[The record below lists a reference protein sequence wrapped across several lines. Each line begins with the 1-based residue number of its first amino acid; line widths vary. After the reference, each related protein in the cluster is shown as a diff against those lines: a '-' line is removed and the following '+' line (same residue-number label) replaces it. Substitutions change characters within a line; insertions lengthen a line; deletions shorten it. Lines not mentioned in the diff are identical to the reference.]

1 MSVIAKEPANELEDV
16 YEEYLQKQQT
26 NQKAFEN
33 FQKSTNT
40 KKEMEKPLAEE
51 SLENEEKQ
59 LNSSIKTAMP
69 RNMINLENVI
79 LLEEKLRKINENI
92 VKLENVAT
100 L

>member
-1 MSVIAKEPANELEDV
+1 M

-59 LNSSIKTAMP
+59 LNSSHKTAMP
-69 RNMINLENVI
+69 
-79 LLEEKLRKINENI
+79 K
-92 VKLENVAT
+92 
-100 L
+100 